1 MGRLRMKE
9 ATPPSSIA
17 APLGFTLNG
26 TAVTVPVPD
35 PDVTALDV
43 LRDRLGRTEVKRVCD
58 GGACGA
64 CTVLL
69 GEAPVVTCLLPAA
82 RLAGSAV
89 RTVAG
94 LGPDLHPVQRALLD
108 HDGLQCGFCTPG
120 FVMSAVGF
128 VDSWRASRGDVRPD
142 RDTVAEALAGNLC
155 RCGAYAGILTAVAE
169 ACTGRYDTDPDTA
182 EQPTR
187 NGARAR
193 VTGQA
198 RYTAD
203 LFGDGVLRGG
213 LVRSERA
220 HARIGEVDLG
230 PARRLP
236 GVFAA
241 VELLQPDRVVRY
253 HGQEVAAV
261 AAVDTATL
269 RRALDLVQVTYQPL
283 PAVVGRQA
291 PGGPAVYPP
300 KHRGVPRTGEA
311 TLPVPARRRG
321 NLYGPVRVF
330 SRRRRRAARLLRER
344 AGHYVAGVWTTSGQS
359 HTPFEPHCCVAEW
372 GGDRLTVHT
381 STQMVGMAARL
392 LARHCSVPDANV
404 TVLAEHVGGGFGAK
418 LEITPETV
426 AAVELARVAR
436 RPVGVVLDRAEEL
449 AYGGQRSAAEIE
461 VDLLAA
467 PEPERSALRV
477 RAMSYGG
484 IAVGSQVASLCRSSY
499 PRLAKD
505 LQDFNVVDNSPPA
518 KPFRGPGGPVMC
530 WALEQ
535 AVDEAAYGMG
545 ADPVDLRYGWTDDP
559 AMRRLYQTAR
569 TQPRWRDRPPPGTAR
584 GRVRRGIG
592 VAAAHWVYYAHAD
605 TRIRVSVVDGYLVAA
620 TATQDTAT
628 GAADRRQRRQRLTGA
643 GGGGRSGPVAGRA
656 GQVVYGGVRALP
668 GTTRVGGRGAP
679 RRTDRVAETP
689 RQEPRA
695 VRDRAADAG
704 PRAVPTFPAAH
715 RRAGDRPGPHRSRD
729 ARRGRGGRR
738 ARPGTRAVGVE
749 RPLRRHGDAAAAG
762 PQSVPRRRGA
772 GRRSCAVRGEGAAQ
786 RHRRG
791 ADHGLRPLLPARHR
805 RPTRGGG
812 ALRGVRLRVQ
822 RLARRGAR
830 GAGNAA
836 GGRRDRQRGAPRHR
850 LASPGPAAA
859 SVAGHGGST
868 AMTPAWR
875 TKTLRAGGTD
885 LTPLRRSGIALGD
898 VVDIA
903 DLPGCPELVGGTRR
917 GDGALR
923 IG

>member
-1 MGRLRMKE
+1 MKE

-128 VDSWRASRGDVRPD
+128 VDSWRASRGDVRPG

-203 LFGDGVLRGG
+203 LLGDGVLRGG

-241 VELLQPDRVVRY
+241 VELVQPDRVVRH
-253 HGQEVAAV
+253 HGQEIAAV

-269 RRALDLVQVTYQPL
+269 RRALDLVRVTYQPL

-372 GGDRLTVHT
+372 DGDRLTVHT

-484 IAVGSQVASLCRSSY
+484 TAVGSQVASLCRSSY

-605 TRIRVSVVDGYLVAA
+605 TRIRVSVVDGCLVAA
-620 TATQDTAT
+620 TATQDTGT
-628 GAADRRQRRQRLTGA
+628 GAASVVRHVLAGRFGVGLDRVRLELGDSRLPPGPLTGGSA
-643 GGGGRSGPVAGRA
+643 GSAS
-656 GQVVYGGVRALP
+656 L
-668 GTTRVGGRGAP
+668 AP
-679 RRTDRVAETP
+679 A
-689 RQEPRA
+689 
-695 VRDRAADAG
+695 AADAAG
-704 PRAVPTFPAAH
+704 RLQAALAKWCTAEFGLFQARPASEGVVHRDGLIGWPELLDKSPELSAIGRRTRDRVPYRLSPLLTGGLAI
-715 RRAGDRPGPHRSRD
+715 
-729 ARRGRGGRR
+729 GRGHTGAVMLAEVEVDVELGLVRVPWVWSGLSVGTVMLPEL
-738 ARPGTRAVGVE
+738 ARSQCHGGVVQGVGLALFEEKVLHGGT
-749 RPLRRHGDAAAAG
+749 
-762 PQSVPRRRGA
+762 
-772 GRRSCAVRGEGAAQ
+772 GAALTTDF
-786 RHRRG
+786 
-791 ADHGLRPLLPARHR
+791 DHYCLPGIGDQPEVEVHFEES
-805 RPTRGGG
+805 GFGYS
-812 ALRGVRLRVQ
+812 
-822 RLARRGAR
+822 
-830 GAGNAA
+830 
-836 GGRRDRQRGAPRHR
+836 
-850 LASPGPAAA
+850 ASPGVGLAELATLPVAAA
-859 SVAGHGGST
+859 IGNAVHHATG
-868 AMTPAWR
+868 WR
-875 TKTLRAGGTD
+875 PR
-885 LTPLRRSGIALGD
+885 
-898 VVDIA
+898 
-903 DLPGCPELVGGTRR
+903 DLPLHPWRVTAGVRR
-917 GDGALR
+917 
-923 IG
+923 